1 MSDSIADLGGLK
13 LIDLSVPLED
23 AAVSEPARAGAV
35 RWRERGGVTRASRR
49 LR

>member
-23 AAVSEPARAGAV
+23 AAVSEPV
-35 RWRERGGVTRASRR
+35 RGHSGVT
-49 LR
+49 

>member
-13 LIDLSVPLED
+13 LIDLSVP
-23 AAVSEPARAGAV
+23 
-35 RWRERGGVTRASRR
+35 GVTRESRR